1 MSETVSIEFIGRR
14 LDVIQADVA
23 DVRRRMVAL
32 TDRFEGVENKIT
44 LLSDDVRR
52 IERRMHTL
60 EARMDAMVER
70 QSKQEELLHR
80 VLLLTERMAKA
91 QGISNE

>member
-80 VLLLTERMAKA
+80 VLLLTEHIAKA
-91 QGISNE
+91 QGITGI

>member
-1 MSETVSIEFIGRR
+1 VSETVSLEFIGRR
-14 LDVIQADVA
+14 LDAIQADVA
-23 DVRRRMVAL
+23 DVRRRMIGL
-32 TDRFEGVENKIT
+32 TDRFEGVEGKIT

-52 IERRMHTL
+52 LERRMHTL
-60 EARMDAMVER
+60 EVRMDAMVER

-91 QGISNE
+91 QGISDV